1 MGVSRLAGHWKGYN
15 PMFAI
20 EYSMYLQI
28 RSRLSDLKQESGQLQ
43 QVWLNQKQ
51 HLDQMLQ
58 LQFFLRDA
66 KNIDAMS
73 GAHEVSYYF
82 TLYLLRVR
90 EKKFVE

>member
-1 MGVSRLAGHWKGYN
+1 MH
-15 PMFAI
+15 
-20 EYSMYLQI
+20 LQI

-73 GAHEVSYYF
+73 GAHEVSYLLL
-82 TLYLLRVR
+82 LYLLWVR
-90 EKKFVE
+90 EEEFVK

>member
-1 MGVSRLAGHWKGYN
+1 MARLEITQELVIKFWT
-15 PMFAI
+15 FLCI
-20 EYSMYLQI
+20 FQI

-73 GAHEVSYYF
+73 GAHEVS
-82 TLYLLRVR
+82 
-90 EKKFVE
+90 

>member
-1 MGVSRLAGHWKGYN
+1 MLLS
-15 PMFAI
+15 F
-20 EYSMYLQI
+20 LQI
-28 RSRLSDLKQESGQLQ
+28 RGRLSDLKRESGQLQ

-73 GAHEVSYYF
+73 GAHEVSLTPF
-82 TLYLLRVR
+82 NLKVG
-90 EKKFVE
+90 VG

>member
-1 MGVSRLAGHWKGYN
+1 MTIFSC
-15 PMFAI
+15 MCFF
-20 EYSMYLQI
+20 QI

-73 GAHEVSYYF
+73 GAHEVSYLLLLF
-82 TLYLLRVR
+82 YLS
-90 EKKFVE
+90 